1 MLSPNQYTRQLKE
14 LYGNNLSL
22 HDALILALEV
32 DNLSWEPYEYEDQFG
47 ILRTLNKQQ
56 YILSIINK
64 LKNEG

>member
-1 MLSPNQYTRQLKE
+1 MLSPNQYLKQLKE
-14 LYGNNLSL
+14 IYGDNLSL
-22 HDALILALEV
+22 CDALILGLEI

-56 YILSIINK
+56 YLLSIINK